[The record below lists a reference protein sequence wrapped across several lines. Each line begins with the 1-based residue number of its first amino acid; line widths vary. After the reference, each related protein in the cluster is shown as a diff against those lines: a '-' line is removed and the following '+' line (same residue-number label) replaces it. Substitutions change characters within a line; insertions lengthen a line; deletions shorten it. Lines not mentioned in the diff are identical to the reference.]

1 MVCDG
6 INNSPALAQV
16 DFVIVLGNGTEIAVE
31 TAGMVFMKA
40 NLFDVIPAIHLFRT
54 ICARIRLNYVWALCY
69 NCLLTLLAP
78 GVLYPYGFTIP
89 LMFAGSAIAI
99 SSVVV
104 VTSSI
109 ILWGY
114 TCKGAPEQ
122 HTGQPVWSY
131 YHRKQC

>member
-6 INNSPALAQV
+6 INDSPALAQV

-89 LMFAGSAIAI
+89 LMFAGGTGATHWTTSVELLSPKAVLVVPRYLYANVQRKVNNKRQ
-99 SSVVV
+99 SSC
-104 VTSSI
+104 
-109 ILWGY
+109 W
-114 TCKGAPEQ
+114 
-122 HTGQPVWSY
+122 
-131 YHRKQC
+131 